1 MQMIYKS
8 YKIRLELNNKKLS
21 ALRGHAG
28 VSRHAYNKGLNYCK
42 HLYEKGEKIPSA
54 IDLHKWLV
62 ATIKKEY
69 SWYYDYSKF
78 SSQQAL
84 RDLETS
90 FKNFHRFQKKSGYSL
105 KDKKGRLKGLPNFK
119 KKGVRDRFYLEGAIK
134 IENKKI
140 KLPKIGWV
148 NLSEYVEVSQVKN
161 CVVSRIADDW
171 FVSFKTEH
179 KPTKTKKKSK
189 SVGVDLG
196 IKTLAVLSNEEEFI
210 NVKPYEKA
218 KNKLR
223 KQQKEVSR
231 RFVEGAKSQS
241 SNYKK
246 SVTKLSKTHKKV
258 SDVRKD
264 NLHKITTYL
273 AKNFELVSIEDLKPK
288 NMSKNH
294 NLASAILDG
303 GFFEFKRQLLYKKEW
318 YGGSVFIA
326 NTFFP
331 SSKTC
336 NVCGIIN
343 KKLKLSQR
351 TWTCENGHKLNRDLN
366 AGINLEK
373 LAVSSTASAFG
384 DKSSV
389 GGNPIQLVDE
399 LGRKHQMFTFV

>member
-1 MQMIYKS
+1 MIYKS
-8 YKIRLELNNKKLS
+8 FKIRLEPNNKQLS
-21 ALRGHAG
+21 SFRGHAG
-28 VSRHAYNKGLNYCK
+28 VKRHAYNSGLAYCND
-42 HLYEKGEKIPSA
+42 LYAKGEKTPSA

-62 ATIKKEY
+62 ATIKQELT
-69 SWYYDYSKF
+69 WYYNYSKC
-78 SSQQAL
+78 SPHQAL

-90 FKNFHRFQKKSGYSL
+90 FKNFHRLQNKSSYSL
-105 KDKKGRLKGLPNFK
+105 KDKKGKLQGLPRFK
-119 KKGVRDRFYLEGAIK
+119 KKGINDSFYLEGSIK
-134 IENKKI
+134 IVNKKI

-148 NLSEYVEVSQVKN
+148 NLSEYVEEGKIKS
-161 CVVSRIADDW
+161 CVISRKADDW
-171 FVSFKTEH
+171 FVSFRTEH
-179 KPTKTKKKSK
+179 NPIKTDKKHK

-196 IKTLAVLSNEEEFI
+196 IKTLALLSNGEEFI

-218 KNKLR
+218 KRKLR
-223 KQQKEVSR
+223 KQKKEVSR
-231 RFVEGAKSQS
+231 RFVKGSKSQS

-294 NLASAILDG
+294 SLASAILDG

-318 YGGSVFIA
+318 YGGTVFIA

-336 NVCGIIN
+336 NVCGTIN
-343 KKLKLSQR
+343 KQLKLSQR

-373 LAVSSTASAFG
+373 LAVSSTVSAFG
-384 DKSSV
+384 DKSSIGV
-389 GGNPIQLVDE
+389 NPIQLVDE

>member
-1 MQMIYKS
+1 MEGS
-8 YKIRLELNNKKLS
+8 IRI
-21 ALRGHAG
+21 
-28 VSRHAYNKGLNYCK
+28 V
-42 HLYEKGEKIPSA
+42 
-54 IDLHKWLV
+54 
-62 ATIKKEY
+62 
-69 SWYYDYSKF
+69 
-78 SSQQAL
+78 
-84 RDLETS
+84 
-90 FKNFHRFQKKSGYSL
+90 
-105 KDKKGRLKGLPNFK
+105 
-119 KKGVRDRFYLEGAIK
+119 
-134 IENKKI
+134 NKKI

-148 NLSEYVEVSQVKN
+148 NLSEHVEVTEVKN
-161 CVVSRIADDW
+161 CVISRIADDW
-171 FVSFKTEH
+171 FVSFRTEYS
-179 KPTKTKKKSK
+179 PIKTKKKHK

-196 IKTLAVLSNEEEFI
+196 IKTLAVLSNGEEFL

-218 KNKLR
+218 KRKLR

-231 RFVEGAKSQS
+231 RFVKGAKNQS

-246 SVTKLSKTHKKV
+246 SVAKLSKTHKKV

-318 YGGSVFIA
+318 YVGSVFIA

-336 NVCGIIN
+336 NVCGTIN
-343 KKLKLSQR
+343 KQLKLSQR
-351 TWTCENGHKLNRDLN
+351 TWICENGHKLNRDLN

-373 LAVSSTASAFG
+373 LAVSSIALAFG
-384 DKSSV
+384 DKGSV
-389 GGNPIQLVDE
+389 GDNPIQLIDE